1 MSDPNKNILLI
12 GAGGHAISCIE
23 VLQSSHFYNIFGLVD
38 MSKKN
43 INIGDYKILGDDNDA
58 KEIFESC
65 KNALITVGQIKSS
78 RVRINLFTK
87 YKGIGFKFPLIFSK
101 TSVISKNTRIGEGT
115 IMMHKVFVNSNVK
128 IGKNC
133 IINTAS
139 ILEHDVNISDFCHVS
154 TGAIL
159 NGNVKV
165 GKSSFIGS
173 GAIIANNV
181 NIGNN
186 VIISA
191 GIFINENIK
200 DNSIVK

>member
-12 GAGGHAISCIE
+12 GAGGHSISCIE
-23 VLQSSHFYNIFGLVD
+23 VLKSSDFYNIFGLVD
-38 MSKKN
+38 ISKKN
-43 INIGDYKILGDDNDA
+43 INIGDYKILGDDNKA
-58 KEIFESC
+58 KEIFKSC

-78 RVRINLFTK
+78 RVRINLFSK
-87 YKGIGFKFPLIFSK
+87 YKDIGFKFPFIFSK

-165 GKSSFIGS
+165 GKNSFIGS
-173 GAIIANNV
+173 GAIIGNNIK
-181 NIGNN
+181 IGNN

-191 GIFINENIK
+191 GMFINENIK
-200 DNSIVK
+200 DNSIIK